1 MSEKVNFI
9 LGRGESLALPVAY
22 QNRDSRSSAPYNWEE
37 QKQFLLPLLQAQTE
51 AMDGLRAELCPTD
64 QAVSKIT
71 LHPQYYSRS
80 AFPEKLLRDFGLRLV
95 GSKPVKVKPRSGRGS
110 DNTDG
115 IPSTAIFV
123 AGPRAAFRELAT
135 VAAEMSEEHRDVDDL
150 IKLEYIELMSSS
162 DRLMGDFEQ
171 NSAQELE
178 IVVHF
183 DTYTDF
189 EWEQAFF
196 DFAEK
201 VGVRVD
207 PAHNYQT
214 RGLLFLPAVGNAKA
228 AQQLAEFSFVR
239 AIRPMPKFRFLEEPA
254 VIRTA
259 THATQV
265 YLPTEGPVD
274 PDCTVAIFDGGLR
287 NDHPFGPWATLI
299 EPSEGD
305 RIGDPVPSFQDHGTA
320 VTSAVLF
327 GHVESGHQPRPYC
340 AVDHYRVLG
349 DQTNDRSLYSVMLYV
364 DKILSQSNYA
374 FATFSF
380 GPYEIAGDD
389 LVTAWTA
396 MLDDHLG
403 SGDLLA
409 TVAVGNEGH
418 QPWPRCRIMV
428 PSDCVNALA
437 VGASDSMDEGWQRAP
452 YSSIGP
458 GRHPGTVKPDVVYFG
473 GVESNPFRFV
483 FPGPKIAED
492 IGTSYA
498 TPAVMR
504 IATGLR
510 AFFGS
515 ALSPLAIR
523 TLMLHCA
530 TSDGHS
536 RDEVGWGAVPN
547 DISDITVCKDGT
559 VRILYQGKLKPGKVL
574 RAPIPMPDQALKGD
588 VIVSATFCYTC
599 ATDPHTPGDYT
610 RAGLEITFRPHSQKF
625 EKDPQYPKSD
635 SFFKRYTQSNE
646 QALRF
651 DAHKWDTVMHNSVK
665 KRGTS
670 LFEPVFDVHYLAR
683 KPGEASSPYDA
694 VQLSY
699 ALVVTVHSP
708 KTGDLYDK
716 VLARFANRL
725 SVIRP
730 RLELPVPVG
739 TAVHR
744 DE

>member
-22 QNRDSRSSAPYNWEE
+22 QNRDGRSAAPYSWEE
-37 QKQFLLPLLQAQTE
+37 QKDYLLPLLQAQTE
-51 AMDGLRAELCPTD
+51 AMDELRAEVCPGD
-64 QAVSKIT
+64 QAVSKFT

-80 AFPEKLLRDFGLRLV
+80 AFPEKLLHDFGLRLV
-95 GSKPVKVKPRSGRGS
+95 GSKPVKVKPRAGRGS
-110 DNTDG
+110 DTADG
-115 IPSTAIFV
+115 APSTAIFV
-123 AGPRAAFRELAT
+123 AGPRTAFKNFALAANNMTL
-135 VAAEMSEEHRDVDDL
+135 EHRGVEDL
-150 IKLEYIELMSSS
+150 IKLENVELMSSH
-162 DRLMGDFEQ
+162 DRLMGTIEP

-183 DTYTDF
+183 DSYADF

-196 DFAEK
+196 DFAKK
-201 VGVRVD
+201 VGVQVD
-207 PAHNYQT
+207 AAHNYQT
-214 RGLLFLPAVGNAKA
+214 RGLLFLPATGNAEA
-228 AQQLAEFSFVR
+228 AQQLAEFSFIR
-239 AIRPMPKFRFLEEPA
+239 AIRPMPKFRFLEKPA
-254 VIRTA
+254 VIRAA
-259 THATQV
+259 TRASHV

-274 PDCTVAIFDGGLR
+274 PDCTVAVFDGGLR
-287 NDHPFGPWATLI
+287 ADHPFGPWATLI
-299 EPSEGD
+299 EPSASD
-305 RIGDPVPSFQDHGTA
+305 QIGDPVPSFQDHGTA

-349 DQTNDRSLYSVMLYV
+349 DKTTDRSLYSVMLYV

-374 FATFSF
+374 FASFSF
-380 GPYEIAGDD
+380 GPYEVAGDD

-418 QPWPRCRIMV
+418 QPWPHCRIMI
-428 PSDCVNALA
+428 PSDSVNALA
-437 VGASDSMDEGWQRAP
+437 VGASDSIDEGWQRAP

-473 GVESNPFRFV
+473 GVETNPFRFI
-483 FPGPKIAED
+483 FPGPVIAED
-492 IGTSYA
+492 CGTSYA

-536 RDEVGWGAVPN
+536 RDEVGWGAVPTE
-547 DISDITVCKDGT
+547 ISDITVCKDGS

-574 RAPIPMPDQALKGD
+574 RAPIPMPEHQLSGE
-588 VIVSATFCYTC
+588 VTISATFCYTC

-610 RAGLEITFRPHSQKF
+610 RAGLEVTFRPHSQKF
-625 EKDPQYPKSD
+625 DKDPQYPASC
-635 SFFKRYTQSNE
+635 SFFKRYARSNE
-646 QALRF
+646 QDLRF
-651 DAHKWDTVMHNSVK
+651 DAHKWDTVMHNSVT
-665 KRGTS
+665 KRGSS

-683 KPGEASSPYDA
+683 KPGEAASPYDA

-730 RLELPVPVG
+730 RLELPIPVG
-739 TAVHR
+739 TTVR
-744 DE
+744 RGE